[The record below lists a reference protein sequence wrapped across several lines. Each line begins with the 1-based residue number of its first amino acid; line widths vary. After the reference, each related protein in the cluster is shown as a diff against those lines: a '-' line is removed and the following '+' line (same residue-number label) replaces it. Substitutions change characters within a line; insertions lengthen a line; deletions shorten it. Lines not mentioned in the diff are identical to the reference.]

1 MGGEVRY
8 WRDKTQHEIDFV
20 LPKGRGVCDAVECKW
35 SADAFSAKN
44 LLAFRALHP
53 EGRNFLVV
61 PFAPEAFK
69 RRFGE
74 CEVTVCTPAQWAALR
89 DDVAASD

>member
-1 MGGEVRY
+1 MVKR
-8 WRDKTQHEIDFV
+8 RVK
-20 LPKGRGVCDAVECKW
+20 
-35 SADAFSAKN
+35 SACVVNIPLCIKYLRSAYEF
-44 LLAFRALHP
+44 AFRALHP

-89 DDVAASD
+89 DDVVASD

>member
-1 MGGEVRY
+1 MVKR
-8 WRDKTQHEIDFV
+8 RDK
-20 LPKGRGVCDAVECKW
+20 
-35 SADAFSAKN
+35 SACVVNITLCSKHLRSSYAFA
-44 LLAFRALHP
+44 LRALHP
-53 EGRNFLVV
+53 EGRNSLVV

-89 DDVAASD
+89 DEVAASD

>member
-1 MGGEVRY
+1 MR
-8 WRDKTQHEIDFV
+8 
-20 LPKGRGVCDAVECKW
+20 LGRSPVHFHW
-35 SADAFSAKN
+35 SADAFSPKN

-69 RRFGE
+69 RRFGV
-74 CEVTVCTPAQWAALR
+74 CEVTVCTPSQRAALR